1 MWTNACLS
9 VHQPQSKQCG
19 APAFTK
25 QTGKTA
31 WHSEFQRKAARS
43 NENIGKLTSVFF
55 FKSLNK
61 SQK

>member
-1 MWTNACLS
+1 MPACQCTNLRANS
-9 VHQPQSKQCG
+9 VKL
-19 APAFTK
+19 APAITK

-55 FKSLNK
+55 L
-61 SQK
+61 

>member
-1 MWTNACLS
+1 MPACQCTNLRANS
-9 VHQPQSKQCG
+9 VKW

-55 FKSLNK
+55 L
-61 SQK
+61 

>member
-1 MWTNACLS
+1 MPACQCTNLRANS
-9 VHQPQSKQCG
+9 VKW